1 MMIDPTIQVEDR
13 KSGFLIT
20 DRVENFFRYYSPR
33 TYFFLRECCCRFST
47 SANFFLIFQIRNRA
61 AIVSATMLTT
71 SKSHSIAP
79 HSSNILSPH
88 NGGRMS
94 ISTSPLGHPIQPS
107 LAPSSTTSS
116 SKPGGNDSGNGT
128 SPERSV
134 TMQVPQVPEVQFVG
148 IDTPASSASSTR
160 VKSACTVAC
169 PSNCIPRKN
178 RTTASEE
185 MVSPQRPGLFRVQ
198 RPVCL
203 LKNNPAFFIH
213 LLNFV
218 APAPV
223 RRMKSSRSSCAW
235 M

>member
-1 MMIDPTIQVEDR
+1 MVT
-13 KSGFLIT
+13 
-20 DRVENFFRYYSPR
+20 
-33 TYFFLRECCCRFST
+33 
-47 SANFFLIFQIRNRA
+47 
-61 AIVSATMLTT
+61 ATMLTR
-71 SKSHSIAP
+71 SRNHSIAP
-79 HSSNILSPH
+79 HSSNIISPH
-88 NGGRMS
+88 NGGRRS
-94 ISTSPLGHPIQPS
+94 ISTSPIGHPIHPS

-116 SKPGGNDSGNGT
+116 SKPGGNVSGNGT
-128 SPERSV
+128 SPDKRV
-134 TMQVPQVPEVQFVG
+134 TMHVPHVPDEQFVG
-148 IDTPASSASSTR
+148 IETPASSANSTR

-178 RTTASEE
+178 RTTAPEE

>member
-1 MMIDPTIQVEDR
+1 MIDPTIR
-13 KSGFLIT
+13 KECRKFDSKIT
-20 DRVENFFRYYSPR
+20 QRGSRFSQAYALRI
-33 TYFFLRECCCRFST
+33 YFCLRECCCRFST

-61 AIVSATMLTT
+61 AIVRATMLTA
-71 SKSHSIAP
+71 SRNHSIAP

-88 NGGRMS
+88 NGGRRS
-94 ISTSPLGHPIQPS
+94 ISTSPFGHPIQPS

-116 SKPGGNDSGNGT
+116 SKPGGSISGNGT
-128 SPERSV
+128 SPDKRV
-134 TMQVPQVPEVQFVG
+134 TMHVPQVPDEQFVG
-148 IDTPASSASSTR
+148 IETPASSASSTR

-178 RTTASEE
+178 RTTAPAE
-185 MVSPQRPGLFRVQ
+185 MVPPQRPGLFRVQ

-203 LKNNPAFFIH
+203 LKNKPAFFIH
-213 LLNFV
+213 LLNLV

-235 M
+235 I

>member
-1 MMIDPTIQVEDR
+1 MRSKDHLDR
-13 KSGFLIT
+13 
-20 DRVENFFRYYSPR
+20 
-33 TYFFLRECCCRFST
+33 REWVCRFST

-61 AIVSATMLTT
+61 AMVTAMMFTRSRN
-71 SKSHSIAP
+71 HSIAP
-79 HSSNILSPH
+79 HSSNIVSPH
-88 NGGRMS
+88 NGGRTS
-94 ISTSPLGHPIQPS
+94 ISTSPIGHPIHPS

-116 SKPGGNDSGNGT
+116 SRPGGNISGSGT
-128 SPERSV
+128 SPDRSV
-134 TMQVPQVPEVQFVG
+134 TIHVPHVPEEQFVG
-148 IDTPASSASSTR
+148 IETPASSASSTR

-185 MVSPQRPGLFRVQ
+185 MIPPQRPGLFRVQ

-203 LKNNPAFFIH
+203 LKNKPAFFIH
-213 LLNFV
+213 LLNLV

-235 M
+235 I

>member
-1 MMIDPTIQVEDR
+1 MVVEDQYQHHR
-13 KSGFLIT
+13 LDT
-20 DRVENFFRYYSPR
+20 QYSR
-33 TYFFLRECCCRFST
+33 ALLRLQQHLRL
-47 SANFFLIFQIRNRA
+47 NQ
-61 AIVSATMLTT
+61 
-71 SKSHSIAP
+71 
-79 HSSNILSPH
+79 
-88 NGGRMS
+88 
-94 ISTSPLGHPIQPS
+94 
-107 LAPSSTTSS
+107 
-116 SKPGGNDSGNGT
+116 GGNTSGNGT

-134 TMQVPQVPEVQFVG
+134 TIHVPQVPEVQFVG